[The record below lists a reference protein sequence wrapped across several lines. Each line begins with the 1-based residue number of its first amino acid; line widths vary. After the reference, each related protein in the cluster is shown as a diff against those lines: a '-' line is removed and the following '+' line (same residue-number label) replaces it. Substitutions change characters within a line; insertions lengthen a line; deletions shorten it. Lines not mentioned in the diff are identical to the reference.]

1 MVKRSDKTNTGEGGK
16 GKKGRTVSDDAGGK
30 SLSDTSTS
38 AGVKSTAIRTSVNIF
53 EASKSDKP
61 QYFVDKVKDKRR
73 TKGNN
78 LEFLIG
84 WRGFPDP
91 NHDTWEPLH
100 HLSGSEHM
108 IREFNQQWEKD
119 YVRKTAETL
128 EAQAARRKSAAEQN
142 AQREDIDEA
151 MGEGGGDEEE
161 DGESEDDNED
171 GHGSGGVAKR
181 PGTQRRKLRSFY
193 FRTGAVVRTTADNG
207 RDVTAQCQVGGHVD
221 CKKILI
227 MPNGGTQVVQSHFL
241 KCHTELNVMIRGLQN
256 TVGADQDPP
265 HFLKLLT
272 TEKPHTVVACGVM

>member
-53 EASKSDKP
+53 EASKSDKA

-108 IREFNQQWEKD
+108 MREFNQQWEKD

-128 EAQAARRKSAAEQN
+128 EAQVVRRKSVAEKN
-142 AQREDIDEA
+142 TQRDDIDES

-171 GHGSGGVAKR
+171 GHGTGGAVKR
-181 PGTQRRKLRSFY
+181 PGTQR
-193 FRTGAVVRTTADNG
+193 
-207 RDVTAQCQVGGHVD
+207 
-221 CKKILI
+221 
-227 MPNGGTQVVQSHFL
+227 
-241 KCHTELNVMIRGLQN
+241 
-256 TVGADQDPP
+256 
-265 HFLKLLT
+265 
-272 TEKPHTVVACGVM
+272 